1 MSHQPSEHPFFGE
14 VISVY
19 TRAQALADGVLI
31 DAGPMACES
40 GFRWPTA
47 ITAGAWA
54 DCVAWDDADSE
65 RQTHQDQ
72 SARLW
77 DLLFMAAYAARADA
91 NAGSELLFEVFSQRY
106 ECGSILITSNLPFD
120 EWTEVFGSE
129 RLTGALL
136 DRLTHHVHILEMNG
150 DSYRLKQSQTKK
162 EAEPSQRHPLD
173 PVSPQNPPTRAAAFA
188 C

>member
-1 MSHQPSEHPFFGE
+1 MSHQTSEHPFFGE

-31 DAGPMACES
+31 DAGPMSREA

-72 SARLW
+72 SGRLW
-77 DLLFMAAYAARADA
+77 DVLFMAAYAARANA
-91 NAGSELLFEVFSQRY
+91 NAGSELLFELYRVPRDG
-106 ECGSILITSNLPFD
+106 EA
-120 EWTEVFGSE
+120 TEAA
-129 RLTGALL
+129 LT
-136 DRLTHHVHILEMNG
+136 
-150 DSYRLKQSQTKK
+150 RLKLV
-162 EAEPSQRHPLD
+162 AGPGDDGEPVMTILLPNED
-173 PVSPQNPPTRAAAFA
+173 
-188 C
+188 